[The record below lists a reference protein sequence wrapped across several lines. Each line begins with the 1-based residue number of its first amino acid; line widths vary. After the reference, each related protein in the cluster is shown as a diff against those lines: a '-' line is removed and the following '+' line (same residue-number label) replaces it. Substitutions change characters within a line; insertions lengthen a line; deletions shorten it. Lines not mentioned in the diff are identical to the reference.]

1 MRARRTAG
9 GGVPVRVRAGVLTLV
24 VAGGGL
30 LLAACAP
37 GPDPTVGTD
46 GALPEASG
54 TPRPGSAVAAVD
66 FLYAYENRPSE
77 LYYPIEGLGGCE
89 FSPEGT
95 LIFTDE
101 KRGKVYGR
109 DGNTRT
115 WYEFDS
121 PTSRPYQPVDAA
133 VDGFKVLVLDRGSG
147 QVNRHD
153 LSGAFLDV
161 LVDIRRVDPVIQ
173 TSPSAFGV
181 DRDGRMALADQA
193 QQQVLLLDTFQ
204 NLTMRVGD
212 PGSLR
217 DQFTDPSGLTFL
229 PDGSFLVADRGN
241 RRLAHYGRMGFFEAN
256 FGGDNVPRNPFL
268 APEGLDCDR
277 HGNVFVADSGLGVVH
292 VLGQRLNY
300 AFSFGGPQDG
310 AGETVAPVDVSV
322 GPDDR
327 LAVTD
332 RGRSAVLIYRIVYN

>member
-1 MRARRTAG
+1 MT
-9 GGVPVRVRAGVLTLV
+9 
-24 VAGGGL
+24 
-30 LLAACAP
+30 
-37 GPDPTVGTD
+37 
-46 GALPEASG
+46 
-54 TPRPGSAVAAVD
+54 AVD

-229 PDGSFLVADRGN
+229 PDGAVGIQTIDGEARFVMTDTHLRETLDPPE
-241 RRLAHYGRMGFFEAN
+241 LAKSIVSAWLDSEFQGGGSTAKVERIKAYEREFMGT
-256 FGGDNVPRNPFL
+256 GG
-268 APEGLDCDR
+268 
-277 HGNVFVADSGLGVVH
+277 
-292 VLGQRLNY
+292 
-300 AFSFGGPQDG
+300 
-310 AGETVAPVDVSV
+310 
-322 GPDDR
+322 
-327 LAVTD
+327 
-332 RGRSAVLIYRIVYN
+332 